1 MWWGASEL
9 VERLSQPQQIGRLYY
24 WFGNH
29 GFDQDW
35 FHEHLAEAIDA
46 AGPRY
51 NPQHHVELD
60 IAESF
65 EDFARTVGSFNRIKS
80 LAIDVRQ
87 RALYLR
93 HPRSDDHQPLDI
105 PAIQPLLVAVDSVL
119 DKFRTL
125 EFTAADELEVQPIQQ
140 ALVRA
145 NVIAD
150 EAQAAVRELQSEY
163 ESQRDKDE
171 ENPRYARNPYSRV
184 TGDIRGLQTELD
196 NADYELSE
204 SSSVANSWLMILKGR
219 AGTGKT
225 HLMCDFA
232 SRRIDA
238 GAPVVLLMGQ
248 HFTTTGDPW
257 AQLLEQV
264 GMHGETPDTFV
275 GALEAAAQSSK
286 SRALLMIDA
295 VNEGRGR
302 DIWLNRLAAFLSR
315 VERSPWIATVLSVR
329 STLGSALRPSL
340 IRVSGAMSTKR
351 RAYISNITGL
361 NSIQRRSCIRN
372 LRILCT

>member
-1 MWWGASEL
+1 MVSVNWNDIRPLNGSQNAGFEEICAQLARLETPQHAKFTRTGNPDAGVECYCILPNGDEWGWQAKYFVAQPGETQWREFDQSVKTALAKHPNLKRYFICVPVDRADARVTGRTYAMDRWNQRVQKWVGWAQQRNMQVEFVWWGASEL
-9 VERLSQPQQIGRLYY
+9 AERLSQPQQIGRLYY

-80 LAIDVRQ
+80 LAIDMRQ

-119 DKFRTL
+119 DEFRTL

-196 NADYELSE
+196 NADYGLSE

-225 HLMCDFA
+225 HL
-232 SRRIDA
+232 
-238 GAPVVLLMGQ
+238 
-248 HFTTTGDPW
+248 
-257 AQLLEQV
+257 
-264 GMHGETPDTFV
+264 
-275 GALEAAAQSSK
+275 
-286 SRALLMIDA
+286 
-295 VNEGRGR
+295 N
-302 DIWLNRLAAFLSR
+302 
-315 VERSPWIATVLSVR
+315 VR
-329 STLGSALRPSL
+329 FCQQA
-340 IRVSGAMSTKR
+340 
-351 RAYISNITGL
+351 N
-361 NSIQRRSCIRN
+361 
-372 LRILCT
+372 